1 MNNLHKSLI
10 ASSVVAVGLSIS
22 EASHAITLIKNQ
34 DFAGPR
40 QNVPSLF
47 YDLGDGLEL
56 TVTAGTH
63 SGGASADAPLNV
75 INSALIAQRNGN
87 RPGIGVLSGQPGD
100 SRQLD
105 ASGPNEFLRFTFNK
119 KVTLLSTIFEAASNA
134 GAGVDEFD
142 LGIDGIDLDIN
153 DTFATDTLRNFPGA
167 GFPGGSD
174 RKVDF
179 SGGVDFDGDGTNA
192 LFPAKGLV
200 FDFYTDD
207 RNDDFRIKEIEVSVD
222 VPESTSILSLLALGT
237 LGAVSTLK
245 RKFNPSKFIK

>member
-1 MNNLHKSLI
+1 MIKS
-10 ASSVVAVGLSIS
+10 
-22 EASHAITLIKNQ
+22 Q

-56 TVTAGTH
+56 TVTAGVH
-63 SGGASADAPLNV
+63 SGGSRADAPLNV
-75 INSALIAQRNGN
+75 IRSADISQTDGLFS
-87 RPGIGVLSGQPGD
+87 GIGVRSRFAD
-100 SRQLD
+100 SSQLD

-119 KVTLLSTIFEAASNA
+119 KVTLLSTIFDAASNF
-134 GAGVDEFD
+134 GLGTDEFD

-153 DTFATDTLRNFPGA
+153 DTFGTDRLQNFPGF
-167 GFPGGSD
+167 GLT
-174 RKVDF
+174 REVDF

-207 RNDDFRIKEIEVSVD
+207 RNDDFLIKEIKVAVD
-222 VPESTSILSLLALGT
+222 VPESTSILSILALGT

-245 RKFNPSKFIK
+245 RKLKPSNFIK